1 MAKRQGGLGKY
12 GVDAIFSE
20 LKEDSEGTELN
31 LDQLSPNPF
40 QPRSDF
46 DQEKLDELAQS
57 IKEHGI
63 IQPIV
68 VRHVE
73 GKYQIVAGERRW
85 RAAQIAGLEKVPVV
99 VKEMDDASMMQMA
112 LIENVQ
118 REDLNPM
125 EEAEGY
131 RVLTEQYGL
140 TQEEAAARVGK
151 SRPAVANA
159 LRLLVLPQEVRDL
172 VEQGELSAGHARAV
186 LSLPTQAK
194 QKAAAQR
201 ILALRLSVRQAE
213 AMCKRMAAE
222 EKKPE
227 PPKQPAV
234 NYVAECEKA
243 LTRRLDRKVRIVN
256 GKRKGRFELE
266 FYGQDDLQRLYE
278 ALLALDPS
286 EGTHGE

>member
-1 MAKRQGGLGKY
+1 MTKRQGGLGKY

-73 GKYQIVAGERRW
+73 DKYQIVAGERRW

-99 VKEMDDASMMQMA
+99 VKEIDDASMMQMA

-125 EEAEGY
+125 EEALAYKRLMDEFELKQDE
-131 RVLTEQYGL
+131 V
-140 TQEEAAARVGK
+140 ASRVGK
-151 SRPAVANA
+151 SRSAVANSV
-159 LRLLVLPQEVRDL
+159 RLLNLPDEVQNL
-172 VEQGELSAGHARAV
+172 VSQGNISSGHARALLGLASKDMV
-186 LSLPTQAK
+186 IKLAE
-194 QKAAAQR
+194 R
-201 ILALRLSVRQAE
+201 IVSKGLSVRQV
-213 AMCKRMAAE
+213 E
-222 EKKPE
+222 EIIKDMHRLSSNTTTTVTRTSKDPNITDLE
-227 PPKQPAV
+227 DSIQKILGTKV
-234 NYVAECEKA
+234 KMVGSYDKGKIEINYYSSED
-243 LTRRLDRKVRIVN
+243 LDRLI
-256 GKRKGRFELE
+256 ELIRSLE
-266 FYGQDDLQRLYE
+266 NM
-278 ALLALDPS
+278 
-286 EGTHGE
+286 

>member
-125 EEAEGY
+125 EEALAY
-131 RVLTEQYGL
+131 KRLM
-140 TQEEAAARVGK
+140 EEFELKQDEVASRVGK
-151 SRPAVANA
+151 SRSTVANSV
-159 LRLLVLPQEVRDL
+159 RLLNLPEEVQNL
-172 VEQGELSAGHARAV
+172 VSQGNISSGHARALLGLASKDMV
-186 LSLPTQAK
+186 IKLAE
-194 QKAAAQR
+194 R
-201 ILALRLSVRQAE
+201 IVSKGLSVRQV
-213 AMCKRMAAE
+213 E
-222 EKKPE
+222 EIIKDMHRLSSSTTTTVTRTSKDPNITDLE
-227 PPKQPAV
+227 NSIQKILGTKV
-234 NYVAECEKA
+234 KMVGSYDKGKIEINYYSSED
-243 LTRRLDRKVRIVN
+243 LDRLI
-256 GKRKGRFELE
+256 ELIRSLE
-266 FYGQDDLQRLYE
+266 NM
-278 ALLALDPS
+278 
-286 EGTHGE
+286 

>member
-125 EEAEGY
+125 EEALAY
-131 RVLTEQYGL
+131 KRLM
-140 TQEEAAARVGK
+140 EEFELKQDEVASRVGK
-151 SRPAVANA
+151 SRSAVANSV
-159 LRLLVLPQEVRDL
+159 RLLNLPEEVQNL
-172 VEQGELSAGHARAV
+172 VSQGNISSGHARALLGLASKDMV
-186 LSLPTQAK
+186 IKLAE
-194 QKAAAQR
+194 R
-201 ILALRLSVRQAE
+201 IVSKGLSVRQV
-213 AMCKRMAAE
+213 E
-222 EKKPE
+222 EIIKDMHRLSSSTTTTVTRTSKDPNITDLE
-227 PPKQPAV
+227 DSIQKILGTKV
-234 NYVAECEKA
+234 KMVGSYDKGKIEINYYSSED
-243 LTRRLDRKVRIVN
+243 LDRLI
-256 GKRKGRFELE
+256 ELIRSLE
-266 FYGQDDLQRLYE
+266 NM
-278 ALLALDPS
+278 
-286 EGTHGE
+286 

>member
-63 IQPIV
+63 IQPV

-125 EEAEGY
+125 EEALAY
-131 RVLTEQYGL
+131 KRLM
-140 TQEEAAARVGK
+140 EEFELKQDEVASRVGK
-151 SRPAVANA
+151 SRSAVANSV
-159 LRLLVLPQEVRDL
+159 RLLNLPEEVQNL
-172 VEQGELSAGHARAV
+172 VSQGNISSGHARALLGLASKDMV
-186 LSLPTQAK
+186 IKLAE
-194 QKAAAQR
+194 R
-201 ILALRLSVRQAE
+201 IVSKGLSVRQV
-213 AMCKRMAAE
+213 E
-222 EKKPE
+222 EIIKDMHRLSSSTTTTVTRTSKDPNITDLE
-227 PPKQPAV
+227 DSIQKILGTKV
-234 NYVAECEKA
+234 KMVGSYDKGKIEINYYSSED
-243 LTRRLDRKVRIVN
+243 LDRLI
-256 GKRKGRFELE
+256 ELIRSLE
-266 FYGQDDLQRLYE
+266 NM
-278 ALLALDPS
+278 
-286 EGTHGE
+286 

>member
-125 EEAEGY
+125 EEALAY
-131 RVLTEQYGL
+131 KRLM
-140 TQEEAAARVGK
+140 EEFELKQDEVASRVGK
-151 SRPAVANA
+151 SRSTVANSV
-159 LRLLVLPQEVRDL
+159 RLLNLP
-172 VEQGELSAGHARAV
+172 
-186 LSLPTQAK
+186 
-194 QKAAAQR
+194 
-201 ILALRLSVRQAE
+201 
-213 AMCKRMAAE
+213 
-222 EKKPE
+222 
-227 PPKQPAV
+227 
-234 NYVAECEKA
+234 
-243 LTRRLDRKVRIVN
+243 
-256 GKRKGRFELE
+256 
-266 FYGQDDLQRLYE
+266 
-278 ALLALDPS
+278 
-286 EGTHGE
+286 

>member
-1 MAKRQGGLGKY
+1 M
-12 GVDAIFSE
+12 DAIFSE

-125 EEAEGY
+125 EEALAY
-131 RVLTEQYGL
+131 KRLM
-140 TQEEAAARVGK
+140 EEFELKQDEVASRVGK
-151 SRPAVANA
+151 SRSAVANSV
-159 LRLLVLPQEVRDL
+159 RLLNLPEEVQNL
-172 VEQGELSAGHARAV
+172 VSQGNISSGHARALLGLASKDMV
-186 LSLPTQAK
+186 IKLAE
-194 QKAAAQR
+194 R
-201 ILALRLSVRQAE
+201 IVSKGLSVRQV
-213 AMCKRMAAE
+213 E
-222 EKKPE
+222 EIIKDMHRLSSSTTTTVTRTSKDPNITDLE
-227 PPKQPAV
+227 DSIQKILGTKV
-234 NYVAECEKA
+234 KMVGSYDKGKIEINYYSSED
-243 LTRRLDRKVRIVN
+243 LDRLI
-256 GKRKGRFELE
+256 ELIRSLE
-266 FYGQDDLQRLYE
+266 NM
-278 ALLALDPS
+278 
-286 EGTHGE
+286 

>member
-1 MAKRQGGLGKY
+1 
-12 GVDAIFSE
+12 
-20 LKEDSEGTELN
+20 
-31 LDQLSPNPF
+31 
-40 QPRSDF
+40 
-46 DQEKLDELAQS
+46 
-57 IKEHGI
+57 
-63 IQPIV
+63 
-68 VRHVE
+68 
-73 GKYQIVAGERRW
+73 
-85 RAAQIAGLEKVPVV
+85 
-99 VKEMDDASMMQMA
+99 
-112 LIENVQ
+112 
-118 REDLNPM
+118 M

>member
-125 EEAEGY
+125 EEALAY
-131 RVLTEQYGL
+131 KRLM
-140 TQEEAAARVGK
+140 EEFELKQDEVASRVGK
-151 SRPAVANA
+151 SRSAVANSV
-159 LRLLVLPQEVRDL
+159 RLLNLPEEVQNL
-172 VEQGELSAGHARAV
+172 VSQGNISSGHARALLGLASKDMV
-186 LSLPTQAK
+186 IKLAE
-194 QKAAAQR
+194 R
-201 ILALRLSVRQAE
+201 IVSKGLSVRQV
-213 AMCKRMAAE
+213 E
-222 EKKPE
+222 EIIKDMHRLSSSTTTTVTRTSTDPNITDLEDSIQKILGTKVKMVGSYDKGKIE
-227 PPKQPAV
+227 I
-234 NYVAECEKA
+234 NYHSSED
-243 LTRRLDRKVRIVN
+243 LDRLI
-256 GKRKGRFELE
+256 ELIRSLE
-266 FYGQDDLQRLYE
+266 NM
-278 ALLALDPS
+278 
-286 EGTHGE
+286 

>member
-125 EEAEGY
+125 EEALAY
-131 RVLTEQYGL
+131 KRLM
-140 TQEEAAARVGK
+140 EEFELKQDEVASRVGK
-151 SRPAVANA
+151 SRSAVANSV
-159 LRLLVLPQEVRDL
+159 RLLNLPEEVQNL
-172 VEQGELSAGHARAV
+172 VSQGNISSGHARALLGLASKDMV
-186 LSLPTQAK
+186 IKLAE
-194 QKAAAQR
+194 R
-201 ILALRLSVRQAE
+201 IVSKGLSVRQV
-213 AMCKRMAAE
+213 E
-222 EKKPE
+222 EIIKDMHRLSSSTTTTVTRTSKDPNITDLE
-227 PPKQPAV
+227 NSIQKILGTKV
-234 NYVAECEKA
+234 KMVGSYDKGKIEINYYSSED
-243 LTRRLDRKVRIVN
+243 LDRLI
-256 GKRKGRFELE
+256 ELIRSLE
-266 FYGQDDLQRLYE
+266 NM
-278 ALLALDPS
+278 
-286 EGTHGE
+286 

>member
-99 VKEMDDASMMQMA
+99 VKEMDDASMMQMT

-125 EEAEGY
+125 EEALAY
-131 RVLTEQYGL
+131 KRLM
-140 TQEEAAARVGK
+140 EEFELKQDEVASRVGK
-151 SRPAVANA
+151 SRSAVANSV
-159 LRLLVLPQEVRDL
+159 RLLNLPEEVQNL
-172 VEQGELSAGHARAV
+172 VSQGNISSGHARALLGLASKDMV
-186 LSLPTQAK
+186 IKLAE
-194 QKAAAQR
+194 R
-201 ILALRLSVRQAE
+201 IVSKGLSVRQV
-213 AMCKRMAAE
+213 E
-222 EKKPE
+222 EIIKDMHRLSSSTTTTVTRTSKDPNITDLE
-227 PPKQPAV
+227 DSIQKILGTKV
-234 NYVAECEKA
+234 KMVGSYDKGKIEINYYSSED
-243 LTRRLDRKVRIVN
+243 LDRLI
-256 GKRKGRFELE
+256 ELIRSLE
-266 FYGQDDLQRLYE
+266 NM
-278 ALLALDPS
+278 
-286 EGTHGE
+286 

>member
-68 VRHVE
+68 VRHIE

-125 EEAEGY
+125 EEALAY
-131 RVLTEQYGL
+131 KRLM
-140 TQEEAAARVGK
+140 EEFELKQDEVASRVGK
-151 SRPAVANA
+151 SRSTVANSV
-159 LRLLVLPQEVRDL
+159 RLLNLPEEVQNL
-172 VEQGELSAGHARAV
+172 VSQGNISSGHARALLGLASKDMV
-186 LSLPTQAK
+186 IKLAE
-194 QKAAAQR
+194 R
-201 ILALRLSVRQAE
+201 IVSKGLSVRQV
-213 AMCKRMAAE
+213 E
-222 EKKPE
+222 EIIKDMHRLSSSTTTTFTRTSKDPNITDLE
-227 PPKQPAV
+227 DSIQKILGTKV
-234 NYVAECEKA
+234 KMVGSYDKGKIEINYYSSED
-243 LTRRLDRKVRIVN
+243 LDRLI
-256 GKRKGRFELE
+256 ELIRSLE
-266 FYGQDDLQRLYE
+266 NM
-278 ALLALDPS
+278 
-286 EGTHGE
+286 

>member
-20 LKEDSEGTELN
+20 LKEDSEDTELN

-125 EEAEGY
+125 EEALAY
-131 RVLTEQYGL
+131 KRLM
-140 TQEEAAARVGK
+140 EEFELKQDEVASRVGK
-151 SRPAVANA
+151 SRSAVANSV
-159 LRLLVLPQEVRDL
+159 RLLNLPEEVQNL
-172 VEQGELSAGHARAV
+172 VSQGNISSGHARALLGLASKDMV
-186 LSLPTQAK
+186 IKLAE
-194 QKAAAQR
+194 R
-201 ILALRLSVRQAE
+201 IVSKGLSVRQV
-213 AMCKRMAAE
+213 E
-222 EKKPE
+222 EIIKDMHRLSSSTTTTVTRTSKDPNITDLE
-227 PPKQPAV
+227 DSIQKILGTKV
-234 NYVAECEKA
+234 KMVGSYDKGKIEINYYSSED
-243 LTRRLDRKVRIVN
+243 LDRLI
-256 GKRKGRFELE
+256 ELIRSLE
-266 FYGQDDLQRLYE
+266 NM
-278 ALLALDPS
+278 
-286 EGTHGE
+286 

>member
-1 MAKRQGGLGKY
+1 MAKRQGGHGKY

-125 EEAEGY
+125 EEALAY
-131 RVLTEQYGL
+131 KRLM
-140 TQEEAAARVGK
+140 EEFELKQDEVASRVGK
-151 SRPAVANA
+151 SRSAVANSV
-159 LRLLVLPQEVRDL
+159 RLLNLPEEVQNL
-172 VEQGELSAGHARAV
+172 VSQGNISSGHARALLGLASKDMV
-186 LSLPTQAK
+186 IKLAE
-194 QKAAAQR
+194 R
-201 ILALRLSVRQAE
+201 IVSKGLSVRQV
-213 AMCKRMAAE
+213 E
-222 EKKPE
+222 EIIKDMHRLSSSTTTTVTRTSKDPNITDLE
-227 PPKQPAV
+227 DSIQKILGTKV
-234 NYVAECEKA
+234 KMVGSYDKGKIEINYYSSED
-243 LTRRLDRKVRIVN
+243 LDRLI
-256 GKRKGRFELE
+256 ELIRSLE
-266 FYGQDDLQRLYE
+266 NM
-278 ALLALDPS
+278 
-286 EGTHGE
+286 

>member
-125 EEAEGY
+125 EEALAY
-131 RVLTEQYGL
+131 KRLM
-140 TQEEAAARVGK
+140 EEFELKQDEVASRVGK
-151 SRPAVANA
+151 SRSAVANSV
-159 LRLLVLPQEVRDL
+159 RLLNLPEEVQNL
-172 VEQGELSAGHARAV
+172 VSQGNISSGHARALLGLASKDMV
-186 LSLPTQAK
+186 VKLAE
-194 QKAAAQR
+194 R
-201 ILALRLSVRQAE
+201 IVSKGLSVRQV
-213 AMCKRMAAE
+213 E
-222 EKKPE
+222 EIIKDMHRLSSSTTTTVTRTSKDPNITDLE
-227 PPKQPAV
+227 DSIQKILGTKV
-234 NYVAECEKA
+234 KMVGSYDKGKIEINYYSSED
-243 LTRRLDRKVRIVN
+243 LDRLI
-256 GKRKGRFELE
+256 ELIRSLE
-266 FYGQDDLQRLYE
+266 NM
-278 ALLALDPS
+278 
-286 EGTHGE
+286 